1 MTEALPPNPPH
12 DGQPT
17 FEPIPLKTEGL
28 TLHGTDSA
36 ITGVK
41 CLKSYPADTP
51 IEELKR
57 RYAEDGVLWV
67 GTYILQEPLT
77 KPLC

>member
-1 MTEALPPNPPH
+1 MTETRPPNLPH

-17 FEPIPLKTEGL
+17 FEPIAINTEGF
-28 TLHGTDSA
+28 TLLGTDSA

-41 CLKSYPADTP
+41 YLKPYPANTP
-51 IEELKR
+51 MEELKR

-67 GTYILQEPLT
+67 GICIP
-77 KPLC
+77 